1 MEIVKQN
8 RAAAEITKRVIL
20 LLKVSSPWIVAHLQM
35 VLKPISEFSTFPHS
49 VKQNY
54 NK

>member
-8 RAAAEITKRVIL
+8 WADAEITKRVIL
-20 LLKVSSPWIVAHLQM
+20 LLGVSSPRVVAHLQM
-35 VLKPISEFSTFPHS
+35 ALKTNIWILYS
-49 VKQNY
+49 VKQND